1 MLVLF
6 PSCCSTSQ
14 ATEVRSCRAPEGD
27 EMCSQNPS
35 IVPAG
40 KLLYDHRVQRVAFSD
55 KTPLWWCPHSHVATG
70 HRNGQAQRFRC
81 AAGMAQ
87 LAQGSQGRDA
97 GTENVLRSFS
107 YIHTQQQEQM
117 LLVERLPRL
126 WDCPFHWIHFLNGK
140 SPKGQIPEHIKSTGL
155 ILQ

>member
-55 KTPLWWCPHSHVATG
+55 KTPLWWCPHSDVGNRAQEWPSPKVQVCS
-70 HRNGQAQRFRC
+70 RNGS
-81 AAGMAQ
+81 AGSG
-87 LAQGSQGRDA
+87 LPGKGCRHWERSQII
-97 GTENVLRSFS
+97 FF
-107 YIHTQQQEQM
+107 IHTQQQEQL